1 MSQPRPRMMFFQTGG
16 ANSSH
21 AGAGGLGRRL
31 RIAGFV
37 LLALFALGLTLL
49 IVVPL
54 ALLML
59 IVGAV
64 WLIYVKISRALSS
77 LFGGHGRDGRRNV
90 RVIER

>member
-16 ANSSH
+16 ADSSP

-64 WLIYVKISRALSS
+64 WLVYAKLKRAFS
-77 LFGGHGRDGRRNV
+77 LLIGGHGRGGRRNV